1 MDEIEFTRNYSDHS
15 TDQGFQFEFNCN
27 RCGNGYRSSFQPWA
41 VGTVSS
47 ALDTASSLFGGI
59 FSQAANVG
67 ERVRSAAWQ
76 QAKDKAFLEAAQKIK
91 PNSVQCPNCTSW
103 VCRKSCWNESRG
115 LCKNCA
121 PDLAVKI
128 SAQQAYKAQEKIS
141 MEVTADAEDSKVISS
156 VGDKKMAASCP
167 QCHAPLANNAKFCP
181 ECGYKLA
188 DAKKFCTECGAQIT
202 PGAKFCPECGTK
214 TAS

>member
-1 MDEIEFTRNYSDHS
+1 MDEIEFTRNYQDHS

-27 RCGNGYRSSFQPWA
+27 RCGNGYRSAFQPWA

-59 FSQAANVG
+59 FGQAANVG
-67 ERVRSAAWQ
+67 QSVRSATWQ

-91 PNSVQCPNCTSW
+91 PNFVQCPNCTSW
-103 VCRKSCWNESRG
+103 VCRKACWNEARG

-128 SAQQAYKAQEKIS
+128 SAQQSAKAQEKIYS
-141 MEVTADAEDSKVISS
+141 DVTADAEDAKVIDS
-156 VGDKKMAASCP
+156 VGTAKVKASCP
-167 QCHAPLANNAKFCP
+167 QCNAPLAANAKFCP
-181 ECGYKLA
+181 ECGYKLQE
-188 DAKKFCTECGAQIT
+188 KKFCAECGAQLT

-214 TAS
+214 TAA